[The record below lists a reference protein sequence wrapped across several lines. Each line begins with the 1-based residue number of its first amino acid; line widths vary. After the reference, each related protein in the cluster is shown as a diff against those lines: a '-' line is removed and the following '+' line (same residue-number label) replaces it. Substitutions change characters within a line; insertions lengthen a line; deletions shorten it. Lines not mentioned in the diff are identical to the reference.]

1 VYVETGSKQ
10 KIKIP
15 AQAQGF
21 LFAQRVVYRMNKW
34 DVPAAGLDE
43 FSLYGKVSQED
54 VGAVQY
60 CQIVIGAD
68 RNMAA

>member
-1 VYVETGSKQ
+1 
-10 KIKIP
+10 
-15 AQAQGF
+15 
-21 LFAQRVVYRMNKW
+21 MNKW